1 MYAEWT
7 SLSPII
13 AANSNGSSQSVLNK
27 FTSIAGRDVSTA
39 VVKQLASNL
48 GITQSPEPSILI
60 NDDEVSLTLS
70 QNKIRI
76 WNDIM
81 YDYVSLFSFI

>member
-13 AANSNGSSQSVLNK
+13 AANSNGLTSSVLSK
-27 FTSIAGRDVSTA
+27 FSNAAGRDVSTA

-48 GITQSPEPSILI
+48 GITQSPEPSILMT
-60 NDDEVSLTLS
+60 DDEVIYLDLLWTNVIL
-70 QNKIRI
+70 
-76 WNDIM
+76 
-81 YDYVSLFSFI
+81 